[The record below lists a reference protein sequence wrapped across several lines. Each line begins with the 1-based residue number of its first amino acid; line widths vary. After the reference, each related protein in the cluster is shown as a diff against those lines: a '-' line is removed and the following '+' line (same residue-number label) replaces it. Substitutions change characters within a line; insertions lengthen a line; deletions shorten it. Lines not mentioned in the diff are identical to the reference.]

1 MKTLST
7 YNSTTFSAR
16 NQYIKDAQWVC
27 HTINSN
33 LLNYSKQI
41 ISQLGSFRNKADF
54 INGEKLIHVVCI
66 FNKDRSQFN
75 GTVNNST
82 IIIDNWAG
90 KTDFAKNMYPHY
102 KNLFKN
108 HFYISKNSP
117 IEFEQ
122 SEKLNLSPQQIQE
135 LTKKYPDFIFKNT
148 KRKFMNN

>member
-41 ISQLGSFRNKADF
+41 ISQLGSFRNKAEF
-54 INGEKLIHVVCI
+54 INGEQLNHVVCI
-66 FNKDRSQFN
+66 FNKDGSQFN

-90 KTDFAKNMYPHY
+90 KTDFAKNMYPP
-102 KNLFKN
+102 L
-108 HFYISKNSP
+108 
-117 IEFEQ
+117 
-122 SEKLNLSPQQIQE
+122 
-135 LTKKYPDFIFKNT
+135 
-148 KRKFMNN
+148 